1 MREYVLALLLAAAA
15 TYLLT
20 PLVRRGAIATRT
32 MHAARTRD
40 VHVVPT
46 PLLGGVA
53 MYGGLAAG
61 LLVANQLT
69 YLREAFPSPRTVPGL
84 LLAGGLLVITGII
97 DDRWGMGA
105 ISKLAAQVAAGAIL
119 VWSQVVLS
127 WVPEPSGGVFILPPQ
142 LGLTLTILLVVV
154 TINAVNFIDGL
165 DGLAAGIVAIAA
177 CSFLVYSYTL
187 ARVVGIHSQ
196 SVPALVAALLAGMCI
211 GFLPY
216 NFYPATIFMGD
227 TGAMLLGLLLAYVP
241 LSSTAML
248 DPSVLIHYSHTTVNR
263 YPTILPV
270 LLPAAILVIPYADLL
285 MAVVRRT
292 RAGMSPFAADKKHLH
307 HRLLSVGHSHRQSVL
322 IMYLWAALFTAAVVS
337 LSLVRTD
344 LIVLVALTVAAV
356 LVLLLVTMPRLRP
369 GRLRSGGRRTR
380 GTSRGAVPAGPGA
393 HASGAAGTGPRPGM
407 AGPGAPGNAVPGSAA
422 RPGGSPGSALPGDR
436 PAAAGA
442 PAGPFPRAP
451 SGPEVRFRGAGVP
464 RPSGPRRAGS
474 RAVLFRRVPL
484 RRIRSC
490 RRRGLP
496 GRPAGRSCSGR
507 CRPPVPSPGPCP
519 RGPAPSGRPRALG
532 ACSAQPGRALPAPIA
547 PVPAQRPGWPALPC
561 PSVPAGPARQR
572 TGRARR
578 AGGAAP
584 RQGRGGAGPAPGR
597 AGPPDAP
604 RAVGAGARG
613 WRTPGLL
620 PSGRERSQSEGLK
633 KS

>member
-69 YLREAFPSPRTVPGL
+69 YLRQAFPSPRTVPGL

-292 RAGMSPFAADKKHLH
+292 RAGMSPFTADKKHLH

-369 GRLRSGGRRTR
+369 GYFRSVGRRTR
-380 GTSRGAVPAGPGA
+380 GTSRGAMPAGPGA

-407 AGPGAPGNAVPGSAA
+407 AGPGALGKAVPGSAA
-422 RPGGSPGSALPGDR
+422 RPGGSPGSALPGTA
-436 PAAAGA
+436 PAATGA
-442 PAGPFPRAP
+442 PGGPVPGAPFRAAP
-451 SGPEVRFRGAGVP
+451 FRAVPFRAVRFRGVRFRGV
-464 RPSGPRRAGS
+464 RFRGVRFRGVRFRGVRFRGVRFRGVRFRGVRFRGVRFRGVRFRAVPFRAAPFRGAPF
-474 RAVLFRRVPL
+474 RAVLFRAAPFWQ
-484 RRIRSC
+484 
-490 RRRGLP
+490 
-496 GRPAGRSCSGR
+496 A
-507 CRPPVPSPGPCP
+507 PPDPE
-519 RGPAPSGRPRALG
+519 
-532 ACSAQPGRALPAPIA
+532 
-547 PVPAQRPGWPALPC
+547 
-561 PSVPAGPARQR
+561 
-572 TGRARR
+572 
-578 AGGAAP
+578 AAP
-584 RQGRGGAGPAPGR
+584 RARVPPSRPASARPPPPRADPPAALPPAALPPAALPPAALPPLPPAALPPAAPAALVPMERSAAGPEPGGA
-597 AGPPDAP
+597 
-604 RAVGAGARG
+604 
-613 WRTPGLL
+613 
-620 PSGRERSQSEGLK
+620 
-633 KS
+633 

>member
-69 YLREAFPSPRTVPGL
+69 YLRQAFPSPRTVPGL

-97 DDRWGMGA
+97 DDRWGVGA
-105 ISKLAAQVAAGAIL
+105 IGKLAAQVAAGAIL

-142 LGLTLTILLVVV
+142 LGLTLTILLVVI

-211 GFLPY
+211 GFLPH
-216 NFYPATIFMGD
+216 NFYPARIFMGD
-227 TGAMLLGLLLAYVP
+227 TGAMLLGMLLAYVP

-248 DPSVLIHYSHTTVNR
+248 DPNVLLHYSHTVNR
-263 YPTILPV
+263 YPTVLPI

-285 MAVVRRT
+285 MAIVRRT

-307 HRLLSVGHSHRQSVL
+307 HRLLNVGHSHRQSVL
-322 IMYLWAALFTAAVVS
+322 IMYLWAALFSASVVS
-337 LSLVRTD
+337 LSLVRTN
-344 LIVLVALTVAAV
+344 LIVLVGLTLAAV

-369 GRLRSGGRRTR
+369 GRLRNGRRNRGSGTR
-380 GTSRGAVPAGPGA
+380 ARSARAAQPASVAGAGAPQATQPAGVAGAGAPQATQPAGVAGPGV
-393 HASGAAGTGPRPGM
+393 GRGTRPTGGTGPAAARPAQV
-407 AGPGAPGNAVPGSAA
+407 AGGSGSATGSVAA
-422 RPGGSPGSALPGDR
+422 RPGPPLPPR
-436 PAAAGA
+436 ERTPAA
-442 PAGPFPRAP
+442 P
-451 SGPEVRFRGAGVP
+451 
-464 RPSGPRRAGS
+464 
-474 RAVLFRRVPL
+474 
-484 RRIRSC
+484 
-490 RRRGLP
+490 
-496 GRPAGRSCSGR
+496 
-507 CRPPVPSPGPCP
+507 
-519 RGPAPSGRPRALG
+519 
-532 ACSAQPGRALPAPIA
+532 
-547 PVPAQRPGWPALPC
+547 
-561 PSVPAGPARQR
+561 
-572 TGRARR
+572 
-578 AGGAAP
+578 
-584 RQGRGGAGPAPGR
+584 
-597 AGPPDAP
+597 
-604 RAVGAGARG
+604 
-613 WRTPGLL
+613 
-620 PSGRERSQSEGLK
+620 QS
-633 KS
+633 

>member
-1 MREYVLALLLAAAA
+1 MREYALALLLAAAA

-20 PLVRRGAIATRT
+20 PLVRRGAIATRA

-46 PLLGGVA
+46 PLLGGLA
-53 MYGGLAAG
+53 LYGGLAAG

-84 LLAGGLLVITGII
+84 LMAGGLLVITGII

-177 CSFLVYSYTL
+177 CSFLIYSYTL

-211 GFLPY
+211 GFLPH
-216 NFYPATIFMGD
+216 NFYPARIFMGD

-241 LSSTAML
+241 LSSTASL
-248 DPSVLIHYSHTTVNR
+248 DPNVLTHYSHAVNR
-263 YPTILPV
+263 YPTVLPI

-292 RAGMSPFAADKKHLH
+292 SAGMSPFAADKKHLH
-307 HRLLSVGHSHRQSVL
+307 HRLLNVGHSHRQSVL
-322 IMYLWAALFTAAVVS
+322 IMYLWAALFSASVVS

-344 LIVLVALTVAAV
+344 LIVLVALTLAAV

-369 GRLRSGGRRTR
+369 GRLRNGGRRI
-380 GTSRGAVPAGPGA
+380 RGAGTRARTAGAPVPGAPRPAQPVAGTPIPGAPGAAQPVAGAPHAAPPAGFPVAGPPHAAQPAGLPGA
-393 HASGAAGTGPRPGM
+393 GAAQAVRPPARRTGPAPVQPSQPAAGTGP
-407 AGPGAPGNAVPGSAA
+407 AGGGTGA
-422 RPGGSPGSALPGDR
+422 RPGP
-436 PAAAGA
+436 
-442 PAGPFPRAP
+442 PFP
-451 SGPEVRFRGAGVP
+451 P
-464 RPSGPRRAGS
+464 R
-474 RAVLFRRVPL
+474 
-484 RRIRSC
+484 
-490 RRRGLP
+490 
-496 GRPAGRSCSGR
+496 
-507 CRPPVPSPGPCP
+507 
-519 RGPAPSGRPRALG
+519 
-532 ACSAQPGRALPAPIA
+532 
-547 PVPAQRPGWPALPC
+547 
-561 PSVPAGPARQR
+561 
-572 TGRARR
+572 
-578 AGGAAP
+578 
-584 RQGRGGAGPAPGR
+584 
-597 AGPPDAP
+597 D
-604 RAVGAGARG
+604 
-613 WRTPGLL
+613 RTPAT
-620 PSGRERSQSEGLK
+620 PQT
-633 KS
+633 

>member
-1 MREYVLALLLAAAA
+1 MREYVLALLLAAAV

-20 PLVRRGAIATRT
+20 PLVRRGAIATNA

-46 PLLGGVA
+46 PLLGGLA

-84 LLAGGLLVITGII
+84 LMAGGVLVITGII

-127 WVPEPSGGVFILPPQ
+127 WVPEPSGGVAILPPQ
-142 LGLTLTILLVVV
+142 LGLTLTILLVVI

-211 GFLPY
+211 GFLPH
-216 NFYPATIFMGD
+216 NFYPARIFMGD
-227 TGAMLLGLLLAYVP
+227 TGAMLIGLLLAYVP

-248 DPSVLIHYSHTTVNR
+248 DPNVLLHYSHTVNR
-263 YPTILPV
+263 YPTVLPI

-285 MAVVRRT
+285 MAVARRT

-307 HRLLSVGHSHRQSVL
+307 HRLLNIGHSHRQSVL
-322 IMYLWAALFTAAVVS
+322 IMYLWAALFTGSVVS
-337 LSLVRTD
+337 LSLVRTN
-344 LIVLVALTVAAV
+344 LIVLVGLTLVAV

-369 GRLRSGGRRTR
+369 GLLRNGGRRLRST
-380 GTSRGAVPAGPGA
+380 GTHAEVPAVA
-393 HASGAAGTGPRPGM
+393 AAGTGPRSARPPQP
-407 AGPGAPGNAVPGSAA
+407 ASAA
-422 RPGGSPGSALPGDR
+422 T
-436 PAAAGA
+436 
-442 PAGPFPRAP
+442 
-451 SGPEVRFRGAGVP
+451 GPEP
-464 RPSGPRRAGS
+464 
-474 RAVLFRRVPL
+474 
-484 RRIRSC
+484 
-490 RRRGLP
+490 
-496 GRPAGRSCSGR
+496 
-507 CRPPVPSPGPCP
+507 PSPL
-519 RGPAPSGRPRALG
+519 ARP
-532 ACSAQPGRALPAPIA
+532 
-547 PVPAQRPGWPALPC
+547 
-561 PSVPAGPARQR
+561 PARQR
-572 TGRARR
+572 SSPLARPPDPVPPAPARAIRSHHRVPRSPRANPPPPPPKADRAR
-578 AGGAAP
+578 
-584 RQGRGGAGPAPGR
+584 GPAGR
-597 AGPPDAP
+597 
-604 RAVGAGARG
+604 
-613 WRTPGLL
+613 
-620 PSGRERSQSEGLK
+620 
-633 KS
+633 

>member
-1 MREYVLALLLAAAA
+1 MREYVLALLIAAAA

-322 IMYLWAALFTAAVVS
+322 IMYLWAVLFTAAVVA

-344 LIVLVALTVAAV
+344 LIVLVALTVVAV
-356 LVLLLVTMPRLRP
+356 LVLLLFTMPRLRP
-369 GRLRSGGRRTR
+369 GRLRSAGGRRTR
-380 GTSRGAVPAGPGA
+380 GTSRGTVPAGSGA
-393 HASGAAGTGPRPGM
+393 HASGAAGTGPRPAM
-407 AGPGAPGNAVPGSAA
+407 ASPGASGNGVPGSAA
-422 RPGGSPGSALPGDR
+422 RPSGSPGSALPGR
-436 PAAAGA
+436 AATPADA
-442 PAGPFPRAP
+442 PAG
-451 SGPEVRFRGAGVP
+451 
-464 RPSGPRRAGS
+464 
-474 RAVLFRRVPL
+474 
-484 RRIRSC
+484 
-490 RRRGLP
+490 
-496 GRPAGRSCSGR
+496 
-507 CRPPVPSPGPCP
+507 
-519 RGPAPSGRPRALG
+519 
-532 ACSAQPGRALPAPIA
+532 
-547 PVPAQRPGWPALPC
+547 
-561 PSVPAGPARQR
+561 SVPAGAPRPGAIPGGPAGPGSPFPPR
-572 TGRARR
+572 TRTP
-578 AGGAAP
+578 AAP
-584 RQGRGGAGPAPGR
+584 QG
-597 AGPPDAP
+597 
-604 RAVGAGARG
+604 
-613 WRTPGLL
+613 
-620 PSGRERSQSEGLK
+620 
-633 KS
+633 

>member
-20 PLVRRGAIATRT
+20 PLVRRGAMATHA

-46 PLLGGVA
+46 PLLGGLA

-84 LLAGGLLVITGII
+84 LMAGGLLVVTGII

-142 LGLTLTILLVVV
+142 LGLTLTILLVVI

-211 GFLPY
+211 GFLPH
-216 NFYPATIFMGD
+216 NFYPARIFMGD
-227 TGAMLLGLLLAYVP
+227 TGAMLLGMLLAYVP

-248 DPSVLIHYSHTTVNR
+248 DPNVLLHYSHTVNR
-263 YPTILPV
+263 YPTVLPI

-307 HRLLSVGHSHRQSVL
+307 HRLLNVGHSHRQSVL
-322 IMYLWAALFTAAVVS
+322 IMYLWAALFSASVVS
-337 LSLVRTD
+337 LSLVRTN
-344 LIVLVALTVAAV
+344 LIVLVGLTLAAV

-369 GRLRSGGRRTR
+369 GRLRNGRRNRGSGTR
-380 GTSRGAVPAGPGA
+380 ARSARAAQPASVAGAGASQATQPAGVAGPGV
-393 HASGAAGTGPRPGM
+393 GRGTRPTGGTGPAAARPAQA
-407 AGPGAPGNAVPGSAA
+407 AGGSGSGTGSAAA
-422 RPGGSPGSALPGDR
+422 RPGPPFPPR
-436 PAAAGA
+436 ERTPAA
-442 PAGPFPRAP
+442 P
-451 SGPEVRFRGAGVP
+451 
-464 RPSGPRRAGS
+464 
-474 RAVLFRRVPL
+474 
-484 RRIRSC
+484 
-490 RRRGLP
+490 
-496 GRPAGRSCSGR
+496 
-507 CRPPVPSPGPCP
+507 
-519 RGPAPSGRPRALG
+519 
-532 ACSAQPGRALPAPIA
+532 
-547 PVPAQRPGWPALPC
+547 
-561 PSVPAGPARQR
+561 
-572 TGRARR
+572 
-578 AGGAAP
+578 
-584 RQGRGGAGPAPGR
+584 
-597 AGPPDAP
+597 
-604 RAVGAGARG
+604 
-613 WRTPGLL
+613 
-620 PSGRERSQSEGLK
+620 QS
-633 KS
+633 

>member
-20 PLVRRGAIATRT
+20 PLVRRGAIATGT

-69 YLREAFPSPRTVPGL
+69 YLRQAFPSPRTVPGL
-84 LLAGGLLVITGII
+84 LLAGGVLVITGII

-211 GFLPY
+211 GFLPH

-393 HASGAAGTGPRPGM
+393 HASAAAGAGPRPAWPGP
-407 AGPGAPGNAVPGSAA
+407 AHGPVSPAQVPPACRPGVPGPGVPGNAVPGIRRPAQAAPGNAVPGSAA
-422 RPGGSPGSALPGDR
+422 RPGGSPGSALPGTA
-436 PAAAGA
+436 PAATG
-442 PAGPFPRAP
+442 AP
-451 SGPEVRFRGAGVP
+451 SGPVPGGPVPGGPIPGGPVPSGVP
-464 RPSGPRRAGS
+464 RPGAIPGGS
-474 RAVLFRRVPL
+474 
-484 RRIRSC
+484 
-490 RRRGLP
+490 
-496 GRPAGRSCSGR
+496 PA
-507 CRPPVPSPGPCP
+507 SPGSPFPP
-519 RGPAPSGRPRALG
+519 RE
-532 ACSAQPGRALPAPIA
+532 
-547 PVPAQRPGWPALPC
+547 
-561 PSVPAGPARQR
+561 
-572 TGRARR
+572 
-578 AGGAAP
+578 
-584 RQGRGGAGPAPGR
+584 
-597 AGPPDAP
+597 
-604 RAVGAGARG
+604 
-613 WRTPGLL
+613 RTPATPQG
-620 PSGRERSQSEGLK
+620 
-633 KS
+633 

>member
-20 PLVRRGAIATRT
+20 PLVRRGAMATRA

-46 PLLGGVA
+46 PLLGGLA

-84 LLAGGLLVITGII
+84 LMAGGLLVVTGII

-142 LGLTLTILLVVV
+142 LGLTLTILLVVI

-211 GFLPY
+211 GFLPH
-216 NFYPATIFMGD
+216 NFYPARIFMGD
-227 TGAMLLGLLLAYVP
+227 TGAMLLGMLLAYVP

-248 DPSVLIHYSHTTVNR
+248 DPNVLLHYSHTVNR
-263 YPTILPV
+263 YPTVLPI

-307 HRLLSVGHSHRQSVL
+307 HRLLNVGHSHRQSVL
-322 IMYLWAALFTAAVVS
+322 IMYLWAALFSASVVS
-337 LSLVRTD
+337 LSLVRTN
-344 LIVLVALTVAAV
+344 LIVLVGLTLAAM

-369 GRLRSGGRRTR
+369 GRLRNGRRNRGSGTR
-380 GTSRGAVPAGPGA
+380 GRSARAAQPASVAGAGAPQATQPAAMRGAGAPPATQPAGVVGPGV
-393 HASGAAGTGPRPGM
+393 GQGTRPTGGTGPAAARPAQAAGGS
-407 AGPGAPGNAVPGSAA
+407 GPGPGTGSTGSAAA
-422 RPGGSPGSALPGDR
+422 RPGPPFPPR
-436 PAAAGA
+436 ERTPAA
-442 PAGPFPRAP
+442 P
-451 SGPEVRFRGAGVP
+451 
-464 RPSGPRRAGS
+464 
-474 RAVLFRRVPL
+474 
-484 RRIRSC
+484 
-490 RRRGLP
+490 
-496 GRPAGRSCSGR
+496 
-507 CRPPVPSPGPCP
+507 
-519 RGPAPSGRPRALG
+519 
-532 ACSAQPGRALPAPIA
+532 
-547 PVPAQRPGWPALPC
+547 
-561 PSVPAGPARQR
+561 
-572 TGRARR
+572 
-578 AGGAAP
+578 
-584 RQGRGGAGPAPGR
+584 
-597 AGPPDAP
+597 
-604 RAVGAGARG
+604 
-613 WRTPGLL
+613 
-620 PSGRERSQSEGLK
+620 QS
-633 KS
+633 